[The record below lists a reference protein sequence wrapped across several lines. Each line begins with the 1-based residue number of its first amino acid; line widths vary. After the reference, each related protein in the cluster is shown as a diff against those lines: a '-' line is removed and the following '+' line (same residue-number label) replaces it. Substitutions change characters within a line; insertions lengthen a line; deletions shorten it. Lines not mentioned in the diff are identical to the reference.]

1 MNVPQ
6 PTVVSKPAESEIK
19 DSVEPSP
26 EKEEV
31 KVAPQP
37 KKQVE
42 KPEPVS
48 SHDDEVVSLSKSL
61 YNQVELIDSFYP

>member
-26 EKEEV
+26 EKEE
-31 KVAPQP
+31 VAPQP

-61 YNQVELIDSFYP
+61 YNQVELIDSFYA